1 MNPLIPAIITTIIDT
16 VAPGLS
22 DGEFVR
28 PDQQVLGPTVGVIRT
43 IPVDAPRAEM
53 EPPLGGFVLLDGTTV
68 PMAVGA
74 QIRDQHNRIV
84 LPASLFE
91 RQLVRF
97 KTDAAGQ
104 VSQVW
109 ILSPEERE
117 LPAPKFQ

>member
-22 DGEFVR
+22 EGEIVR
-28 PDQQVLGPTVGVIRT
+28 PPQAPSAAIGVFRT

-53 EPPLGGFVLLDGTTV
+53 DPPQGGFVLLDGTTV
-68 PMAVGA
+68 PMAAGA

-84 LPASLFE
+84 MPSTLFE

-97 KTDAAGQ
+97 KTDSAGQ

-109 ILSPEERE
+109 ILTPEERE
-117 LPAPKFQ
+117 QPAPKFQ